1 MENEDIEAVLK
12 AAKNIRKLY
21 RHGFLNPLASLPEAK
36 IKLKE
41 SIKER
46 IRHLA
51 GAYVAL
57 AVYVDDDDLLY
68 AEKYPKSK
76 KTRGIYLKVIEDME
90 TAHRE
95 MRRFKIMEEPPSQNL
110 EF

>member
-1 MENEDIEAVLK
+1 MEDEDIEAVLMT
-12 AAKNIRKLY
+12 AKNIRKLY
-21 RHGFLNPLASLPEAK
+21 RHGFLNPLSSLPEAK
-36 IKLKE
+36 IKLKT

-51 GAYVAL
+51 GVYTSL

-76 KTRGIYLKVIEDME
+76 KTKKIYLKVIEDIE
-90 TAHRE
+90 TAQNE
-95 MRRFKIMEEPPSQNL
+95 MRRFKIMEDSSSQNL